1 MATSGPP
8 SDAAKRLQGLKLSN
22 KAEWRKT
29 LERAFQGGATMN
41 EAAERLGGLA
51 RLTLLRHVKAL
62 ESETG
67 RRLDRAPNPAPNPAE
82 GPVPG
87 NGAHRA
93 PRRPPA
99 GGAEVRRGGRTA
111 GAAARR

>member
-8 SDAAKRLQGLKLSN
+8 SEAAKRLQGLKLSN
-22 KAEWRKT
+22 KVEWRRT

-62 ESETG
+62 EEETG
-67 RRLDRAPNPAPNPAE
+67 RPLDRAPNPYKGE
-82 GPVPG
+82 ER
-87 NGAHRA
+87 RA
-93 PRRPPA
+93 PSG
-99 GGAEVRRGGRTA
+99 GGARARRGGRAA
-111 GAAARR
+111 GARSQ

>member
-29 LERAFQGGATMN
+29 LVRAFQGGATIN

-51 RLTLLRHVKAL
+51 RLTLLRHVQAL
-62 ESETG
+62 EAEGVT
-67 RRLDRAPNPAPNPAE
+67 LDRAPNPADEA
-82 GPVPG
+82 VPH
-87 NGAHRA
+87 NGARGAPQGARGPGAKGARA
-93 PRRPPA
+93 RS
-99 GGAEVRRGGRTA
+99 
-111 GAAARR
+111 